1 MKPCGAL
8 PTKRLAPQL
17 PSQITRTSRQEGMTP
32 LDVVVSGPSHHGS
45 CTTRCSVLTR
55 DDTTTCAA
63 MSMIP
68 DATAAKPGRFAQ
80 DFRLVCRSRAEHMF
94 SAYVR
99 IVNPPDRNLCQPVPD
114 LPARGSADI
123 IRGGTIVPFMA
134 SGSLRDG
141 RRRPSRKATPTG
153 PHATDPL
160 AWSALNRLAPIYV

>member
-17 PSQITRTSRQEGMTP
+17 PSQITRTSRQEGVAP
-32 LDVVVSGPSHHGS
+32 PDVVVSGPSHSGS

-68 DATAAKPGRFAQ
+68 DATRRNRADLPG
-80 DFRLVCRSRAEHMF
+80 F
-94 SAYVR
+94 SARLPIPCRTHVLSVPTYCQS
-99 IVNPPDRNLCQPVPD
+99 PGSNLCQPVPD
-114 LPARGSADI
+114 LPAESSAGI
-123 IRGGTIVPFMA
+123 TGGGTNVPFMA

-141 RRRPSRKATPTG
+141 RRRLSRKATPTG